1 MTKCSS
7 SLCVSVLFSAVDPEQ
22 VQCASQFATIHT
34 MNEGLVSG
42 CPVIHAQPVINY
54 HNCIS
59 LGCEKGGN
67 LVSHDGEMCDVHKCD
82 SDDNQLKLSRDRGK
96 NIAQL
101 LGKEHSTAAR

>member
-1 MTKCSS
+1 MFLS
-7 SLCVSVLFSAVDPEQ
+7 SAVEQEQ
-22 VQCASQFATIHT
+22 VNCVNKFATIHT
-34 MNEGLVSG
+34 MVEGLLSS
-42 CPVIHAQPVINY
+42 CPVIYNQPVINY

-82 SDDNQLKLSRDRGK
+82 SDDNQLKLSQEKGR

-101 LGKEHSTAAR
+101 LGKEHSTATG